1 MAKKRPERKYE
12 VETLAKVNWSP
23 AYYYDLIVSSGEI
36 KKVIL
41 ARIEELDVD
50 LNLVL
55 KEAGI
60 TAHAFKK
67 AYLRH
72 PDPVSTPA
80 LRQSQLIKLLETLG
94 VKVKV
99 RLEVQNTDNVRTEH
113 LRYKREQ

>member
-1 MAKKRPERKYE
+1 MAKINFNKKE
-12 VETLAKVNWSP
+12 VETLAKSTWSP
-23 AYYYDLIVSSGEI
+23 AYYYDMIVSSGEI

-41 ARIEELDVD
+41 ARLDELEVD

-60 TAHAFKK
+60 TPHAFKK

-94 VKVKV
+94 VKLKI
-99 RLEVQNTDNVRTEH
+99 RLEVESKENVRTEH
-113 LRYKREQ
+113 LRYRRE